1 MTPEQGY
8 VGQQPSLPD
17 LIGRTGTVTAVLRPS
32 GKVLVD
38 GTYYEAVAEDGLYI
52 ERGAVVEIVR
62 AEGGLLYC
70 RRPQGRLDRVASDRG
85 RSSKN
90 MLFLDYV
97 VGCLIKKR

>member
-1 MTPEQGY
+1 MDVEIGGLRHHAPEQGY

-70 RRPQGRLDRVASDRG
+70 RRAAGQA
-85 RSSKN
+85 
-90 MLFLDYV
+90 
-97 VGCLIKKR
+97 